1 MYGHP
6 ARLPPSASQAVP
18 PDADRWKA
26 DGLMLEQGM
35 APLRTPRTKFRVA
48 DVFPQQEQTIGRVQ
62 LRIFGR
68 HQADEKV
75 YSPVRRQRFLDIC
88 CFRFCLKTIPSSKQ
102 DGLNQAK
109 AIAVT
114 LNERR
119 RREAAR
125 FCGQRERQAVRPS
138 LEDEIEKVIEHLL
151 IRNDLVSW
159 HSSI

>member
-75 YSPVRRQRFLDIC
+75 YSAD
-88 CFRFCLKTIPSSKQ
+88 S
-102 DGLNQAK
+102 D
-109 AIAVT
+109 
-114 LNERR
+114 
-119 RREAAR
+119 EAAPLFR
-125 FCGQRERQAVRPS
+125 DDCAPGFRDDLAPCWWGLQAIIVVSSFRRGVKLFAVGFGADCRRSIRHGGHCGRGDPRWHRRKS
-138 LEDEIEKVIEHLL
+138 GLL
-151 IRNDLVSW
+151 
-159 HSSI
+159 